1 MTEALV
7 LQAALSFAFACF
19 GAGFLLTL
27 ARLLI
32 GPAMP
37 DRILAVDTM
46 VVNAIALIV
55 LYGIKTGLGLNFPAA
70 MLLAMTGFVST
81 VAFCKFLLR
90 GSVIE

>member
-1 MTEALV
+1 MLTLPLA
-7 LQAALSFAFACF
+7 FAFACF
-19 GAGFLLTL
+19 GAGFLMTL

-32 GPAMP
+32 GPALP
-37 DRILAVDTM
+37 DRVLAVDTM

-55 LYGIKTGLGLNFPAA
+55 LYGIKTGMGLNFPAA

-81 VAFCKFLLR
+81 IAFCKFLLR

>member
-1 MTEALV
+1 MTPETILT
-7 LQAALSFAFACF
+7 LALSFAFTCF
-19 GAGFLLTL
+19 GAGFVMTL
-27 ARLLI
+27 IRLLI
-32 GPAMP
+32 GPTVA
-37 DRILAVDTM
+37 DRVLAVDTM

>member
-1 MTEALV
+1 MTEPLILTLAL
-7 LQAALSFAFACF
+7 AFAFACF
-19 GAGFLLTL
+19 GLAFLMTL

-32 GPAMP
+32 GPTMA
-37 DRILAVDTM
+37 DRILAIDTM

-55 LYGIKTGLGLNFPAA
+55 LYGIKTGLGFNFGAA